1 MSNYD
6 HTTFERELEQQ
17 ASQFSMRPG
26 GAHEN
31 AVKTYIVAD
40 LEFSHDRSRF
50 EGYQI
55 QEGRSAERNLRWPF
69 CRIAAVSWVVMRFR
83 PGVDVSEVE
92 TPVVLSGMNAGPKSE
107 RVAAFFE
114 ALIAEPTATLVTWGG
129 EVRDLAVLRR
139 CAAENGLVLPP
150 QIADLSPLSQ
160 HRIDLCDATSVRADS
175 VHLGEYAAACSIP
188 AKPTPSKAIG
198 KLVETEQ
205 WALVEEQCL
214 ADVLSTAVILAR
226 HLASRV
232 QVTVPPVNTIKALGE
247 AAVAALPD
255 SKFIRHTFASWARA
269 LHARAQLR
277 GEVFCAAPVQPR
289 SPQQTAKDPHM

>member
-40 LEFSHDRSRF
+40 FEFSHDRSRF
-50 EGYQI
+50 ECYQM

-83 PGVDVSEVE
+83 PGVDMPDID
-92 TPVVLSGMNAGPKSE
+92 TPVISSATNDEPESA
-107 RVAAFFE
+107 RVAAFFD
-114 ALIAEPTATLVTWGG
+114 ALIAEPTAILTTWGG
-129 EVRDLAVLRR
+129 EVRDLAVLRQ
-139 CAAENGLVLPP
+139 CAAESGLILPP
-150 QIADLSPLSQ
+150 QIADLSPLSH
-160 HRIDLCDATSVRADS
+160 HRIDLCDAVSVRSES
-175 VHLGEYAAACSIP
+175 VHLSEYSTACSIP
-188 AKPTPSKAIG
+188 AKPTPSKAVG

-214 ADVLSTAVILAR
+214 ADVLSTAVIFAR
-226 HLASRV
+226 HLASRA
-232 QVTVPPVNTIKALGE
+232 QVTVPPVNVVKALGE
-247 AAVAALPD
+247 RAVAALPG
-255 SKFIRHTFASWARA
+255 SKFIRHTFAPWARA
-269 LHARAQLR
+269 LHARAQLK

-289 SPQQTAKDPHM
+289 SPQQTLKDPVM